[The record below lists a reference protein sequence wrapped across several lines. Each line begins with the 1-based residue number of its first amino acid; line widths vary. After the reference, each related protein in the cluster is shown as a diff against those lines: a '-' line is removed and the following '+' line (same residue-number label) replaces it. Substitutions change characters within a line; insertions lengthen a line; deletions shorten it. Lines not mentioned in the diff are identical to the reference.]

1 MINALMQWMRA
12 APVPEQLLYQLNQ
25 WEALFVGRLV
35 DASVD
40 QVFVQG
46 GATAMQRGSAR
57 LLLINLLLFLGLLLC
72 FNVLV

>member
-1 MINALMQWMRA
+1 MRA
-12 APVPEQLLYQLNQ
+12 APVPEQLLHQLNQ
-25 WEALFVGRLV
+25 WEALFIGRLV

-46 GATAMQRGSAR
+46 GATTMKRRSAC

-72 FNVLV
+72 FDVLV